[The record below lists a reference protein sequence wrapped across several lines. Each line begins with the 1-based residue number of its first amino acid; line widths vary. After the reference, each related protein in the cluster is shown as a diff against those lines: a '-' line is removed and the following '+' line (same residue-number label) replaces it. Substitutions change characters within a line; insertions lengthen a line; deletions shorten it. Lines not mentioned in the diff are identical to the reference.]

1 MILSTLTI
9 INKTI
14 QDKASSRANFLLKTT
29 AFFIKKKKFLSDL
42 SKWSLKKR
50 KKINSFKQKKPH
62 VFVFHSSTYTVT
74 NEIFQKEKKNDQHW
88 LGYLFPSVQLT
99 FDSDYWCG
107 IVVSSNKHDDLIFIY
122 AFLLKSHLFFFFFSL
137 KSFWIIAKQSF
148 SLQKCT
154 LTRLFGFRRKPA
166 CLFTEYAGTMQN
178 QVAARVL

>member
-1 MILSTLTI
+1 MSTLTI

-14 QDKASSRANFLLKTT
+14 QDKASSHANFLLKTT
-29 AFFIKKKKFLSDL
+29 EFFIKKIPVWFIKMI
-42 SKWSLKKR
+42 SKKKR

-74 NEIFQKEKKNDQHW
+74 NKLFQKEKRTTNIGWDI
-88 LGYLFPSVQLT
+88 YSRLFNWPLIQTTGVESLSAQINMMISSSFTPFFWNPT
-99 FDSDYWCG
+99 F
-107 IVVSSNKHDDLIFIY
+107 
-122 AFLLKSHLFFFFFSL
+122 FFFFFSL
-137 KSFWIIAKQSF
+137 KSFWIIAKPSF

-178 QVAARVL
+178 QVAAHIL